1 MNTQHFDN
9 TVNQK
14 IPIRCIP
21 AQLTCQQFIDLSP
34 GIELLTNGFIFIY
47 FKTRHVILTQEV
59 MSLFSF
65 SHLTNM
71 SGKSFH

>member
-34 GIELLTNGFIFIY
+34 GIELLTNGFIFIDL
-47 FKTRHVILTQEV
+47 TRHVILTQEV

-65 SHLTNM
+65 SHLMNVN
-71 SGKSFH
+71 GKSFH

>member
-34 GIELLTNGFIFIY
+34 GIELLTNGFIFIDL
-47 FKTRHVILTQEV
+47 TRHVILTQEV

-65 SHLTNM
+65 LHLMNV